1 MSTSGGSWKGARG
14 GAGNCG
20 ELLKTNIIIIK
31 HQYHLSQAD
40 AMIAGWNGPLGLQQY
55 KLVKAVLFINVFTAS

>member
-31 HQYHLSQAD
+31 YQYDLSQAD
-40 AMIAGWNGPLGLQQY
+40 AMIAGWNGLLGL
-55 KLVKAVLFINVFTAS
+55 LTTI